1 MSSVDRST
9 ETHDYQRDLLGF
21 DVCFWQFAH
30 YEDKYL
36 AIQNN
41 SHNTIIDSK
50 TTIRSELNSE

>member
-1 MSSVDRST
+1 MNIIW
-9 ETHDYQRDLLGF
+9 DLLGF

-36 AIQNN
+36 AIQNT

-50 TTIRSELNSE
+50 TTIWSEPNSE